1 MNHHRLYLALAS
13 LLVLVPLRAS
23 AEDVEGR
30 LTRIENLLE
39 HQRDSDLLLQVQ
51 GLEHEIQRLRGL
63 VEQQDHELQR
73 LQGGT
78 APAPEPKVS
87 GGTTGA
93 GPGKGTPVAE
103 PGASASPATPA
114 VGVGQAAPPADE
126 GVKAKKGV
134 ESTVPSLT
142 TVAAPEAAT
151 KAEAPDAAREE
162 VKTVTEPRQPPV
174 AGEQE
179 AYIKAVEPLK
189 QRRFAE
195 AAVTLADFIAR
206 FPKSENADKAHFWL
220 AETHYVNRNIAAA
233 LVEFQT
239 VLKDYPKSS
248 KVPGALL
255 KIGYIQDDAKDPQA
269 ARATLG
275 EIIRRF
281 PQSGEARL
289 AQARLDQMQREG
301 R

>member
-30 LTRIENLLE
+30 LTRIENILE

-51 GLEHEIQRLRGL
+51 SLEHEIQRLRGL
-63 VEQQDHELQR
+63 VEQQNHELQR
-73 LQGGT
+73 LQGDT

-87 GGTTGA
+87 GGTTGV
-93 GPGKGTPVAE
+93 GPGKGKPATE
-103 PGASASPATPA
+103 PGASASLATPA
-114 VGVGQAAPPADE
+114 AGEGQPAPPADE

-142 TVAAPEAAT
+142 TVAAPEST
-151 KAEAPDAAREE
+151 KAEAPAAAREE
-162 VKTVTEPRQPPV
+162 VKAVTEPRQPA

-206 FPKSENADKAHFWL
+206 YPKSENADKAHFWL

-233 LVEFQT
+233 LAEFQT

>member
-13 LLVLVPLRAS
+13 LLVLVPLRAT

-30 LTRIENLLE
+30 LTRIENILE

-63 VEQQDHELQR
+63 VEQQNHELQR

-87 GGTTGA
+87 GDTSGV
-93 GPGKGTPVAE
+93 GPGKGTPAAE

-142 TVAAPEAAT
+142 TVAAPEATT
-151 KAEAPDAAREE
+151 KAETPDAAPEE
-162 VKTVTEPRQPPV
+162 VKRETEPRQPA

-206 FPKSENADKAHFWL
+206 YPKSENADKAHFWL

-233 LVEFQT
+233 LSEFQA